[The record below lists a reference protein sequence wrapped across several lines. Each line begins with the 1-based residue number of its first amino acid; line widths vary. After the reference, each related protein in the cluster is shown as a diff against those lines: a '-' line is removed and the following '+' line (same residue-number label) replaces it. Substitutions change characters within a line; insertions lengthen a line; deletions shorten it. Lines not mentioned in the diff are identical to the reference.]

1 MIPILGMRNSETQR
15 DRKNGEPQVTQ
26 LASDKARSQ
35 GPSHLCACLA
45 QISSRLA
52 APRTNSLC
60 LPDVEHNKGF

>member
-1 MIPILGMRNSETQR
+1 MIPVLGMRNSETQR
-15 DRKNGEPQVTQ
+15 HRKNGEPQVTQ

-35 GPSHLCACLA
+35 GASHICACPA

-52 APRTNSLC
+52 ASLTNSLC